1 MREGGGSGEA
11 MRSQKVP
18 YWADKE
24 AGGESEDESRS
35 GSESGSEDNEEGD
48 ARGGTSGSVPLWP
61 QSYRQS
67 MDMYST
73 LQSPSISLFS
83 PGLHHR
89 LSSSHL
95 ASSYQKFPS
104 DHRDEPTLGTQPLK
118 IPFLQDQEKKED
130 YVLPYSDPVRKLE
143 DQFVKSDSVY
153 VVEKPE
159 PTGSSFL
166 QGLFNGMNVLAG
178 VGVLT
183 TPYAL
188 KEAGW
193 VAVVY
198 LCLLSLFCFYT
209 GILLRR
215 CLESEPGLA
224 TYPDIGQAAFG
235 NTGRIIISIILY
247 TELYACCVE
256 FLILEGDNL
265 SALFPGAHLSV
276 AGVHFDSKTVFSVLT
291 ALFVLPTVWLRD
303 LSYLSYVSAGGVIA
317 SMVVAFSVVGVGAID
332 GVGFYETGPLFK
344 LSGLPVSIGLFGF
357 CYSGHAVFPNIYSS
371 LRNRNDY
378 NKVLGVS
385 FILCTLLYAGM
396 AVLGF
401 KMFGA
406 DTASQITLNLPK
418 QFLASKIAV
427 WTTVVNPFTKF
438 ALTMTPVALSLEEL
452 LPHSPDSLKHRSSS
466 IFIRTAL
473 VVSTIGV
480 AVLVPFFGYVM
491 AFIGSFLS
499 MTVSLILPCACFL
512 AIFGKK
518 ISMIQIFFC
527 VMVMLIGF
535 ICLVLGTYSSISG
548 IVASYSQPDN
558 FLP

>member
-1 MREGGGSGEA
+1 
-11 MRSQKVP
+11 MRSQEAR
-18 YWADKE
+18 YWEDKDAE
-24 AGGESEDESRS
+24 VAESEDDDSRS
-35 GSESGSEDNEEGD
+35 GSGSGSESEPDD
-48 ARGGTSGSVPLWP
+48 AAHAPGATSGSVPMWP

-89 LSSSHL
+89 LSSSYL
-95 ASSYQKFPS
+95 GSSHQRLPP
-104 DHRDEPTLGTQPLK
+104 DGPRTPAGTEPLR
-118 IPFLQDQEKKED
+118 IPFLHPGQKDEESA
-130 YVLPYSDPVRKLE
+130 LPYPGPIRKLE
-143 DQFVKSDSVY
+143 DQFITPASVY
-153 VVEKPE
+153 VPE
-159 PTGSSFL
+159 VVKAPGSSFL
-166 QGLFNGMNVLAG
+166 QGLLNGMNVLAG

-183 TPYAL
+183 TPFAL

-193 VAVVY
+193 IGVLY
-198 LCLLSLFCFYT
+198 LFSLSIICFYT

-235 NTGRIIISIILY
+235 QTGRIVISIILY
-247 TELYACCVE
+247 VELYACCVE

-265 SALFPGAHLSV
+265 SALFPGVHLSV
-276 AGVHFDSKTVFSVLT
+276 AGVHIDSKTCFCLLT
-291 ALFVLPTVWLRD
+291 AMFLLPTVWLRD
-303 LSYLSYVSAGGVIA
+303 LSYLSYLSAGGVLA
-317 SMVVAFSVVGVGAID
+317 SIVVVFSVLWVGALD
-332 GVGFYETGPLFK
+332 GVDFHETGPFFT
-344 LSGLPVSIGLFGF
+344 LSGLPVSIGLYGF

-385 FILCTLLYAGM
+385 FTLCTLLYAGM
-396 AVLGF
+396 AVMGF
-401 KMFGA
+401 KMFGLE
-406 DTASQITLNLPK
+406 TASQITLNLPK

-452 LPHSPDSLKHRSSS
+452 LPMGPQSIKHRSAS
-466 IFIRTAL
+466 IAIRTAL
-473 VVSTIGV
+473 VISTIGV
-480 AVLVPFFGYVM
+480 AVLVPFFGFVM

-499 MTVSLILPCACFL
+499 MTVSLILPCACYL

-518 ISMIQIFFC
+518 VSVHQAVLC
-527 VMVMLIGF
+527 VTVMLIGF
-535 ICLVLGTYSSISG
+535 ICLVLGTYSSVSG
-548 IVASYSQPDN
+548 IIASYSD
-558 FLP
+558 LPKLLL